1 MNQTKTP
8 PGGDTTPKTKSAI
21 AELLADRRSRKGN
34 FGRAVGNRWYRYLCV
49 QRGLDPVATYAEL
62 SERYKAPHLRGP
74 FNLAARRAAGFDEAE
89 LAALGTMAG

>member
-34 FGRAVGNRWYRYLCV
+34 FGRAVGNRWYALPMQHGEHPNLKRWY
-49 QRGLDPVATYAEL
+49 
-62 SERYKAPHLRGP
+62 ERLQERPA
-74 FNLAARRAAGFDEAE
+74 FRAHVM
-89 LAALGTMAG
+89 LPLV